1 MFGVFQVGLT
11 CYNNFVK
18 INSCTFVDSNP
29 ELVLSSVFGYKNFR
43 PLQEAVINSVLAK
56 KDTLVIMPTGGGKSL
71 CYQIPALILKG
82 ITIVVSPLISLM
94 SNQVASLEKHGI
106 HSVFLNSSLEWKEY
120 LKAVDEIKKGFV
132 KIIYVSPEGL
142 ATSRIRDLLN
152 EGNLEVSC
160 ITIDEAHCV
169 SEWGHDFRPDYME
182 IFSVRKL
189 FPNAT
194 MIALTATATEQVK
207 KDIIKNLGLKK
218 PEIFTTSFDRKNIF
232 LEVQPKKSGESQVI
246 DFIKNHKDESGIIYC
261 TSRRQVD
268 ELFVSLKK
276 KGYSVLNYHAG
287 LPDDVRGEHQQLFIE
302 DKVKIIVAT
311 VAFGMG
317 IDKPNVRFV
326 INFDLPKSIEEYYQ
340 EIGRAGRDG
349 QQAWALLL
357 YTYADVHKIRYFF
370 TDMADPTKAEMKL
383 KSMVNFASGNSCR
396 RKALLNYFGEKY
408 EAAFGSVSEQEWG
421 ARTLGSV
428 SEHALET
435 RKLGS
440 VCGKLGSTG
449 EYLSE
454 TQTLGSTGEHL
465 SGVQELGSTGAR
477 VLAEA
482 TTTGESE
489 GRWCCDICSNLRE
502 VKPLT
507 DMTVPIQK
515 LLCCILRTKSRFGAA
530 YVIDVLLGSHN
541 KRILE
546 NGHNMIST
554 FSIGH
559 ELTKDDWHDLVDL
572 LLEKEYIKRVGEYN
586 VLELTSKGRD
596 LLVTREKVF
605 LPFVIHE
612 KSKIKSLPKQGK
624 SSKPKFVVH
633 KKH

>member
-1 MFGVFQVGLT
+1 MGLT

-189 FPNAT
+189 FPKAT

-246 DFIKNHKDESGIIYC
+246 DFLKNHKDESGIIYC

-349 QQAWALLL
+349 QPAWALLL

-408 EAAFGSVSEQEWG
+408 EAPFGSVN
-421 ARTLGSV
+421 
-428 SEHALET
+428 EHALET

-449 EYLSE
+449 EHLSE
-454 TQTLGSTGEHL
+454 TRTLGSTG
-465 SGVQELGSTGAR
+465 AP

>member
-1 MFGVFQVGLT
+1 MGLT

-189 FPNAT
+189 FPKAT

-207 KDIIKNLGLKK
+207 RDIIKNLGLKK

-246 DFIKNHKDESGIIYC
+246 DFLKNHKNESGIIYC

-349 QQAWALLL
+349 QPAWALLL

-383 KSMVNFASGNSCR
+383 KSMVNFASGNTCR

-408 EAAFGSVSEQEWG
+408 EAG
-421 ARTLGSV
+421 
-428 SEHALET
+428 
-435 RKLGS
+435 
-440 VCGKLGSTG
+440 
-449 EYLSE
+449 
-454 TQTLGSTGEHL
+454 
-465 SGVQELGSTGAR
+465 
-477 VLAEA
+477 
-482 TTTGESE
+482 TGESD
-489 GRWCCDICSNLRE
+489 GSWCCDICSNLRE
-502 VKPLT
+502 AKPLT
-507 DMTVPIQK
+507 DMTIPIQK
-515 LLCCILRTKSRFGAA
+515 FLCCILRTKSRFGAA

-572 LLEKEYIKRVGEYN
+572 LLEKEYIQRVGEYN
-586 VLELTSKGRD
+586 VLELTDKGRD
-596 LLVTREKVF
+596 LLVTREKVL

-612 KSKIKSLPKQGK
+612 KSKIKALPKQGK
-624 SSKPKFVVH
+624 SSKAKFIVH

>member
-1 MFGVFQVGLT
+1 MGLT

-189 FPNAT
+189 FPKAT

-246 DFIKNHKDESGIIYC
+246 DFLKNHKDESGIIYC

-349 QQAWALLL
+349 QPAWALLL

-383 KSMVNFASGNSCR
+383 KSMVNFASGNTCR

-408 EAAFGSVSEQEWG
+408 EA
-421 ARTLGSV
+421 
-428 SEHALET
+428 
-435 RKLGS
+435 
-440 VCGKLGSTG
+440 
-449 EYLSE
+449 
-454 TQTLGSTGEHL
+454 
-465 SGVQELGSTGAR
+465 
-477 VLAEA
+477 
-482 TTTGESE
+482 TTGESD
-489 GRWCCDICSNLRE
+489 GSWCCDICSNLRE
-502 VKPLT
+502 AKPLT
-507 DMTVPIQK
+507 DMTIPIQK
-515 LLCCILRTKSRFGAA
+515 FLCCILRTKSRFGAA
-530 YVIDVLLGSHN
+530 YVIDVLLGSHS

-572 LLEKEYIKRVGEYN
+572 LLEKEYIQRVGEYN
-586 VLELTSKGRD
+586 VLELTDKGRN
-596 LLVTREKVF
+596 LLVTREKVI

-612 KSKIKSLPKQGK
+612 KSKIKALPKQGK
-624 SSKPKFVVH
+624 SSKAKFIVH

>member
-1 MFGVFQVGLT
+1 MGLT

-189 FPNAT
+189 FPKAT

-207 KDIIKNLGLKK
+207 RDIIKNLGLKK

-246 DFIKNHKDESGIIYC
+246 DFLKNHKDESGIIYC

-349 QQAWALLL
+349 QPAWALLL

-383 KSMVNFASGNSCR
+383 KSMVNFASGNTCR

-408 EAAFGSVSEQEWG
+408 EAG
-421 ARTLGSV
+421 
-428 SEHALET
+428 
-435 RKLGS
+435 
-440 VCGKLGSTG
+440 TG
-449 EYLSE
+449 EAD
-454 TQTLGSTGEHL
+454 GS
-465 SGVQELGSTGAR
+465 
-477 VLAEA
+477 
-482 TTTGESE
+482 
-489 GRWCCDICSNLRE
+489 WCCDICSNLRE
-502 VKPLT
+502 AKPLT
-507 DMTVPIQK
+507 DMTIPIQK
-515 LLCCILRTKSRFGAA
+515 FLCCILRTKSRFGAA

-572 LLEKEYIKRVGEYN
+572 LLEKEYIQRVGEYN
-586 VLELTSKGRD
+586 VLELTDKGRD
-596 LLVTREKVF
+596 LLVTREKVL

-612 KSKIKSLPKQGK
+612 KSKIKALPKQGK
-624 SSKPKFVVH
+624 SSKAKFIVH

>member
-189 FPNAT
+189 FPKAT

-246 DFIKNHKDESGIIYC
+246 DFLKNHKDESGIIYC

-349 QQAWALLL
+349 QPAWALLL

-383 KSMVNFASGNSCR
+383 KSMVNFASGNTCR

-408 EAAFGSVSEQEWG
+408 EAG
-421 ARTLGSV
+421 
-428 SEHALET
+428 
-435 RKLGS
+435 
-440 VCGKLGSTG
+440 TG
-449 EYLSE
+449 EAD
-454 TQTLGSTGEHL
+454 GS
-465 SGVQELGSTGAR
+465 
-477 VLAEA
+477 
-482 TTTGESE
+482 
-489 GRWCCDICSNLRE
+489 WCCDICSNLRE
-502 VKPLT
+502 AKPLT
-507 DMTVPIQK
+507 DMTIPIQK
-515 LLCCILRTKSRFGAA
+515 FLCCILRTKSRFGAA

-572 LLEKEYIKRVGEYN
+572 LL
-586 VLELTSKGRD
+586 
-596 LLVTREKVF
+596 
-605 LPFVIHE
+605 
-612 KSKIKSLPKQGK
+612 
-624 SSKPKFVVH
+624 
-633 KKH
+633 

>member
-1 MFGVFQVGLT
+1 MGLT

-189 FPNAT
+189 FPKAT

-207 KDIIKNLGLKK
+207 RDIIKNLGLKK

-246 DFIKNHKDESGIIYC
+246 DFLKNHKNESGIIYC

-349 QQAWALLL
+349 QPAWALLL

-383 KSMVNFASGNSCR
+383 KSMVNFASGNTCR

-408 EAAFGSVSEQEWG
+408 EA
-421 ARTLGSV
+421 
-428 SEHALET
+428 
-435 RKLGS
+435 
-440 VCGKLGSTG
+440 
-449 EYLSE
+449 
-454 TQTLGSTGEHL
+454 
-465 SGVQELGSTGAR
+465 
-477 VLAEA
+477 
-482 TTTGESE
+482 TTGESD
-489 GRWCCDICSNLRE
+489 GSWCCDICSNLRE
-502 VKPLT
+502 AKPLT
-507 DMTVPIQK
+507 DMTIPIQK
-515 LLCCILRTKSRFGAA
+515 FLCCILRTKSRFGAA

-572 LLEKEYIKRVGEYN
+572 LLEKEYIQRVGEYN
-586 VLELTSKGRD
+586 VLELTDKGRD
-596 LLVTREKVF
+596 LLVTREKVL

-612 KSKIKSLPKQGK
+612 KSKIKALPKQGK
-624 SSKPKFVVH
+624 SSKAKFIVH

>member
-189 FPNAT
+189 FPKAT

-207 KDIIKNLGLKK
+207 RDIIKNLGLKK

-246 DFIKNHKDESGIIYC
+246 DFLKNHKNESGIIYC

-349 QQAWALLL
+349 QPAWALLL

-383 KSMVNFASGNSCR
+383 KSMVNFASGNTCR

-408 EAAFGSVSEQEWG
+408 EA
-421 ARTLGSV
+421 
-428 SEHALET
+428 
-435 RKLGS
+435 
-440 VCGKLGSTG
+440 
-449 EYLSE
+449 
-454 TQTLGSTGEHL
+454 
-465 SGVQELGSTGAR
+465 
-477 VLAEA
+477 
-482 TTTGESE
+482 TTGESD
-489 GRWCCDICSNLRE
+489 GSWCCDICSNLRE
-502 VKPLT
+502 AKPLT
-507 DMTVPIQK
+507 DMTIPIQK
-515 LLCCILRTKSRFGAA
+515 FLCCILRTKSRFGAA

-572 LLEKEYIKRVGEYN
+572 LLEKEYIQRVGEYN
-586 VLELTSKGRD
+586 VLELTDKGRD
-596 LLVTREKVF
+596 LLVTREKVL

-612 KSKIKSLPKQGK
+612 KSKIKALPKQGK
-624 SSKPKFVVH
+624 SSKAKFIVH

>member
-1 MFGVFQVGLT
+1 MGLT

-189 FPNAT
+189 FPKAT

-246 DFIKNHKDESGIIYC
+246 DFLKNHKDESGIIYC

-349 QQAWALLL
+349 QPAWALLL

-383 KSMVNFASGNSCR
+383 KSMVNFASGNTCR

-408 EAAFGSVSEQEWG
+408 EAG
-421 ARTLGSV
+421 
-428 SEHALET
+428 
-435 RKLGS
+435 
-440 VCGKLGSTG
+440 TG
-449 EYLSE
+449 EAD
-454 TQTLGSTGEHL
+454 GS
-465 SGVQELGSTGAR
+465 
-477 VLAEA
+477 
-482 TTTGESE
+482 
-489 GRWCCDICSNLRE
+489 WCCDICSNFRE
-502 VKPLT
+502 AKPLT
-507 DMTVPIQK
+507 DMTIPIQK
-515 LLCCILRTKSRFGAA
+515 FLCCILRTKSRFGAA

-572 LLEKEYIKRVGEYN
+572 LLEKEYIQRVGEYN
-586 VLELTSKGRD
+586 VLELTDKGRD
-596 LLVTREKVF
+596 LLVTREKVL

-612 KSKIKSLPKQGK
+612 KSKIKALPKQGK
-624 SSKPKFVVH
+624 SSKAKFIVH

>member
-1 MFGVFQVGLT
+1 MGLT

-189 FPNAT
+189 FPKAT

-246 DFIKNHKDESGIIYC
+246 DFLKNHKNESGIIYC

-349 QQAWALLL
+349 QPAWALLL

-408 EAAFGSVSEQEWG
+408 EA
-421 ARTLGSV
+421 
-428 SEHALET
+428 
-435 RKLGS
+435 
-440 VCGKLGSTG
+440 
-449 EYLSE
+449 
-454 TQTLGSTGEHL
+454 
-465 SGVQELGSTGAR
+465 
-477 VLAEA
+477 
-482 TTTGESE
+482 TTGEADGS
-489 GRWCCDICSNLRE
+489 WCCDICSNLRE
-502 VKPLT
+502 AKPLT
-507 DMTVPIQK
+507 DMTIPIQK
-515 LLCCILRTKSRFGAA
+515 FLCCILRTKSRFGAA
-530 YVIDVLLGSHN
+530 YVIDVLLGSHS

-572 LLEKEYIKRVGEYN
+572 LLEKEYIQRVGEYN
-586 VLELTSKGRD
+586 VLELTDKGRD
-596 LLVTREKVF
+596 LLVTREKVL

-612 KSKIKSLPKQGK
+612 KSKIKALPKQGK
-624 SSKPKFVVH
+624 SSKAKFIVH
-633 KKH
+633 KKNGK

>member
-1 MFGVFQVGLT
+1 MGLT

-189 FPNAT
+189 FPKAT

-246 DFIKNHKDESGIIYC
+246 DFLKNHKDESGIIYC

-287 LPDDVRGEHQQLFIE
+287 LPDDMRGEHQQLFIE

-349 QQAWALLL
+349 QPAWALLL

-383 KSMVNFASGNSCR
+383 KSMVNFASGNTCR

-408 EAAFGSVSEQEWG
+408 EA
-421 ARTLGSV
+421 
-428 SEHALET
+428 
-435 RKLGS
+435 
-440 VCGKLGSTG
+440 
-449 EYLSE
+449 
-454 TQTLGSTGEHL
+454 
-465 SGVQELGSTGAR
+465 
-477 VLAEA
+477 
-482 TTTGESE
+482 TTGESD
-489 GRWCCDICSNLRE
+489 GSWCCDICSNLRE
-502 VKPLT
+502 AKPLT
-507 DMTVPIQK
+507 DMTIPIQK
-515 LLCCILRTKSRFGAA
+515 FLCCILRTKSRFGAA

-572 LLEKEYIKRVGEYN
+572 LLEKEYIQRVGEYN
-586 VLELTSKGRD
+586 VLELTDKGRD
-596 LLVTREKVF
+596 LLVTREKVL

-612 KSKIKSLPKQGK
+612 KSKIKALPKQGK
-624 SSKPKFVVH
+624 SSKAKFIVH

>member
-1 MFGVFQVGLT
+1 MGLT

-189 FPNAT
+189 FPKAT

-207 KDIIKNLGLKK
+207 RDIIKNLGLKK

-246 DFIKNHKDESGIIYC
+246 DFLKNHKNESGIIYC

-349 QQAWALLL
+349 QPAWALLL

-383 KSMVNFASGNSCR
+383 KSMVNFASGNTCR

-408 EAAFGSVSEQEWG
+408 EA
-421 ARTLGSV
+421 
-428 SEHALET
+428 
-435 RKLGS
+435 
-440 VCGKLGSTG
+440 
-449 EYLSE
+449 
-454 TQTLGSTGEHL
+454 
-465 SGVQELGSTGAR
+465 
-477 VLAEA
+477 
-482 TTTGESE
+482 TTGEADGS
-489 GRWCCDICSNLRE
+489 WCCDICSNLRE
-502 VKPLT
+502 AKPLT
-507 DMTVPIQK
+507 DMTIPIQK
-515 LLCCILRTKSRFGAA
+515 FLCCILRTKSRFGAA

-572 LLEKEYIKRVGEYN
+572 LLEKEYIQRVGEYN
-586 VLELTSKGRD
+586 VLELTNKGRD
-596 LLVTREKVF
+596 LLVTREKVL

-612 KSKIKSLPKQGK
+612 KSKIKALPKQGK
-624 SSKPKFVVH
+624 SSKAKFIVH
-633 KKH
+633 KKNEK

>member
-1 MFGVFQVGLT
+1 MGLT

-43 PLQEAVINSVLAK
+43 PLQETVINSVLAK

-189 FPNAT
+189 FPKAT

-207 KDIIKNLGLKK
+207 RDIIKNLGLKK

-246 DFIKNHKDESGIIYC
+246 DFLKNHKDESGIIYC

-349 QQAWALLL
+349 QPAWALLL

-383 KSMVNFASGNSCR
+383 KSMVNFASGNTCR

-408 EAAFGSVSEQEWG
+408 EAG
-421 ARTLGSV
+421 
-428 SEHALET
+428 
-435 RKLGS
+435 
-440 VCGKLGSTG
+440 TG
-449 EYLSE
+449 EAD
-454 TQTLGSTGEHL
+454 GS
-465 SGVQELGSTGAR
+465 
-477 VLAEA
+477 
-482 TTTGESE
+482 
-489 GRWCCDICSNLRE
+489 WCCDICSNLRE
-502 VKPLT
+502 AKPLT
-507 DMTVPIQK
+507 DMTIPIQK
-515 LLCCILRTKSRFGAA
+515 FLCCILRTKSRFGAA
-530 YVIDVLLGSHN
+530 YVIDVLLGSHS

-572 LLEKEYIKRVGEYN
+572 LLEKEYIQRVGEYN
-586 VLELTSKGRD
+586 VLELTDKGRD
-596 LLVTREKVF
+596 LLVTREKVL

-612 KSKIKSLPKQGK
+612 KSKIKALPKQGK
-624 SSKPKFVVH
+624 SSKAKFIVH

>member
-1 MFGVFQVGLT
+1 MGLT

-189 FPNAT
+189 FPKAT

-246 DFIKNHKDESGIIYC
+246 DFLKNHKDESGIIYC

-349 QQAWALLL
+349 QPAWALLL

-383 KSMVNFASGNSCR
+383 KSMVNFASGNTCR

-408 EAAFGSVSEQEWG
+408 EAG
-421 ARTLGSV
+421 
-428 SEHALET
+428 
-435 RKLGS
+435 
-440 VCGKLGSTG
+440 
-449 EYLSE
+449 
-454 TQTLGSTGEHL
+454 
-465 SGVQELGSTGAR
+465 
-477 VLAEA
+477 
-482 TTTGESE
+482 TGESD
-489 GRWCCDICSNLRE
+489 GSWCCDICSNLRE
-502 VKPLT
+502 AKPLT
-507 DMTVPIQK
+507 DMTIPIQK
-515 LLCCILRTKSRFGAA
+515 FLCCILRTKSRFGAA

-572 LLEKEYIKRVGEYN
+572 LLEKEYIQRVGEYN
-586 VLELTSKGRD
+586 VLELTDKGRD
-596 LLVTREKVF
+596 LLVTREKVL

-612 KSKIKSLPKQGK
+612 KSKIKALPKQGK
-624 SSKPKFVVH
+624 SSKAKFIVH

>member
-189 FPNAT
+189 FPKAT

-246 DFIKNHKDESGIIYC
+246 DFLKNHKDESGIIYC

-349 QQAWALLL
+349 QPAWALLL

-383 KSMVNFASGNSCR
+383 KSMVNFASGNTCR

-408 EAAFGSVSEQEWG
+408 EA
-421 ARTLGSV
+421 
-428 SEHALET
+428 
-435 RKLGS
+435 
-440 VCGKLGSTG
+440 
-449 EYLSE
+449 
-454 TQTLGSTGEHL
+454 
-465 SGVQELGSTGAR
+465 
-477 VLAEA
+477 
-482 TTTGESE
+482 TTGESD
-489 GRWCCDICSNLRE
+489 GSWCCDICSNLRE
-502 VKPLT
+502 AKPLT
-507 DMTVPIQK
+507 DMTIPIQK
-515 LLCCILRTKSRFGAA
+515 FLCCILRTKSRFGAA
-530 YVIDVLLGSHN
+530 YVIDVLLGSHS

-572 LLEKEYIKRVGEYN
+572 LLEKEYIQRVGEYN
-586 VLELTSKGRD
+586 VLELTDKGRD
-596 LLVTREKVF
+596 LLVTREKVL

-612 KSKIKSLPKQGK
+612 KSKIKALPKQGK
-624 SSKPKFVVH
+624 SSKPKFIVH

>member
-189 FPNAT
+189 FPKAT

-207 KDIIKNLGLKK
+207 RDIIKNLGLKK

-246 DFIKNHKDESGIIYC
+246 DFLKNHKDESGIIYC

-349 QQAWALLL
+349 QPAWALLL

-408 EAAFGSVSEQEWG
+408 EA
-421 ARTLGSV
+421 
-428 SEHALET
+428 
-435 RKLGS
+435 
-440 VCGKLGSTG
+440 STG
-449 EYLSE
+449 EAD
-454 TQTLGSTGEHL
+454 GS
-465 SGVQELGSTGAR
+465 
-477 VLAEA
+477 
-482 TTTGESE
+482 
-489 GRWCCDICSNLRE
+489 WCCDICSNLRE
-502 VKPLT
+502 AKPLT
-507 DMTVPIQK
+507 DMTIPIQK
-515 LLCCILRTKSRFGAA
+515 FLCCILRTKSRFGAA
-530 YVIDVLLGSHN
+530 YVIDVLLGSHS

-572 LLEKEYIKRVGEYN
+572 LLEKEYIQRVGEYN
-586 VLELTSKGRD
+586 VLELTDKGRD
-596 LLVTREKVF
+596 LLVTREKVL

-612 KSKIKSLPKQGK
+612 KSKIKALPKQGK
-624 SSKPKFVVH
+624 SSKAKFIVH

>member
-189 FPNAT
+189 FPKAT

-246 DFIKNHKDESGIIYC
+246 DFLKNHKDESGIIYC

-349 QQAWALLL
+349 QSAWALLL

-408 EAAFGSVSEQEWG
+408 EA
-421 ARTLGSV
+421 
-428 SEHALET
+428 
-435 RKLGS
+435 
-440 VCGKLGSTG
+440 
-449 EYLSE
+449 
-454 TQTLGSTGEHL
+454 
-465 SGVQELGSTGAR
+465 
-477 VLAEA
+477 
-482 TTTGESE
+482 TTGESD
-489 GRWCCDICSNLRE
+489 GSWCCDICSNLRE
-502 VKPLT
+502 AKPLT
-507 DMTVPIQK
+507 DMTIPIQK
-515 LLCCILRTKSRFGAA
+515 FLCCILRTKSRFGAA

-572 LLEKEYIKRVGEYN
+572 LLEKEYIQRVGEYN
-586 VLELTSKGRD
+586 VLELTNKGRD
-596 LLVTREKVF
+596 LLVTREKVL

-612 KSKIKSLPKQGK
+612 KSKIKALPKQGK
-624 SSKPKFVVH
+624 SSKAKFIVH

>member
-1 MFGVFQVGLT
+1 MGLT

-189 FPNAT
+189 FPKAT

-246 DFIKNHKDESGIIYC
+246 EFLKNHKNESGIIYC

-349 QQAWALLL
+349 QPAWALLL

-408 EAAFGSVSEQEWG
+408 EA
-421 ARTLGSV
+421 
-428 SEHALET
+428 
-435 RKLGS
+435 
-440 VCGKLGSTG
+440 
-449 EYLSE
+449 
-454 TQTLGSTGEHL
+454 
-465 SGVQELGSTGAR
+465 
-477 VLAEA
+477 
-482 TTTGESE
+482 TTGESD
-489 GRWCCDICSNLRE
+489 GSWCCDICSNLRE
-502 VKPLT
+502 AKPLT
-507 DMTVPIQK
+507 DMTIPIQK
-515 LLCCILRTKSRFGAA
+515 FLCCILRTKSRFGAA

-572 LLEKEYIKRVGEYN
+572 LLEKEYIQRVGEYN
-586 VLELTSKGRD
+586 VLELTNKGRD
-596 LLVTREKVF
+596 LLVTREKVL

-612 KSKIKSLPKQGK
+612 KSKIKALPKQGK
-624 SSKPKFVVH
+624 SSKPKFIVH
-633 KKH
+633 KKNGK

>member
-189 FPNAT
+189 FPKAT

-246 DFIKNHKDESGIIYC
+246 DFLKNHKDESGIIYC

-408 EAAFGSVSEQEWG
+408 EVAFGSVCE
-421 ARTLGSV
+421 
-428 SEHALET
+428 
-435 RKLGS
+435 
-440 VCGKLGSTG
+440 KLGSTG
-449 EYLSE
+449 EHLSE
-454 TQTLGSTGEHL
+454 TQTLGSTGA
-465 SGVQELGSTGAR
+465 Q
-477 VLAEA
+477 VLAEE
-482 TTTGESE
+482 TTTGESD

-624 SSKPKFVVH
+624 SSKPKFIVH

>member
-189 FPNAT
+189 FPKAT

-246 DFIKNHKDESGIIYC
+246 DFLKNHKDESGIIYC

-349 QQAWALLL
+349 QPAWALLL

-383 KSMVNFASGNSCR
+383 KSMVNFASGNTCR

-408 EAAFGSVSEQEWG
+408 EA
-421 ARTLGSV
+421 
-428 SEHALET
+428 
-435 RKLGS
+435 
-440 VCGKLGSTG
+440 
-449 EYLSE
+449 
-454 TQTLGSTGEHL
+454 
-465 SGVQELGSTGAR
+465 
-477 VLAEA
+477 
-482 TTTGESE
+482 TTGESD
-489 GRWCCDICSNLRE
+489 GSWCCDICSNLRE
-502 VKPLT
+502 EKPLT
-507 DMTVPIQK
+507 DMTIPIQK
-515 LLCCILRTKSRFGAA
+515 FLCCILRTKSRFGAA

-572 LLEKEYIKRVGEYN
+572 LLEKEYIQRVGEYN
-586 VLELTSKGRD
+586 VLELTDKGRD
-596 LLVTREKVF
+596 LLVTREKVL

-612 KSKIKSLPKQGK
+612 KSKIKALPKQGK
-624 SSKPKFVVH
+624 SSKAKFIVH

>member
-142 ATSRIRDLLN
+142 ATSRIQDLLN

-189 FPNAT
+189 FPKAT

-246 DFIKNHKDESGIIYC
+246 DFLKNHKDESGIIYC

-383 KSMVNFASGNSCR
+383 KSMVNFASGNTCR

-440 VCGKLGSTG
+440 VCEKLGSTG
-449 EYLSE
+449 
-454 TQTLGSTGEHL
+454 
-465 SGVQELGSTGAR
+465 AP

-482 TTTGESE
+482 TTTGEAD

-515 LLCCILRTKSRFGAA
+515 FLCCILRTKSRFGAA

-596 LLVTREKVF
+596 LLVTREKVL
-605 LPFVIHE
+605 LPFEIHE

>member
-189 FPNAT
+189 FPKAT

-246 DFIKNHKDESGIIYC
+246 DFLKNHKDESGIIYC

-408 EAAFGSVSEQEWG
+408 EAPF
-421 ARTLGSV
+421 
-428 SEHALET
+428 
-435 RKLGS
+435 GS

-449 EYLSE
+449 EHLSE
-454 TQTLGSTGEHL
+454 ARTLDSTGEHL
-465 SGVQELGSTGAR
+465 SGVQELGSTGAP
-477 VLAEA
+477 VLTEA

-515 LLCCILRTKSRFGAA
+515 FLCCILRTKSRFGAA

-605 LPFVIHE
+605 LPFEIHE

>member
-1 MFGVFQVGLT
+1 MGLT

-189 FPNAT
+189 FPKAT

-246 DFIKNHKDESGIIYC
+246 DFLKNHKDESGIIYC

-349 QQAWALLL
+349 QPAWALLL

-408 EAAFGSVSEQEWG
+408 EAAFGSVSEHE
-421 ARTLGSV
+421 
-428 SEHALET
+428 LET

-440 VCGKLGSTG
+440 ECEKLGSTG

-454 TQTLGSTGEHL
+454 TRT
-465 SGVQELGSTGAR
+465 LGSTGAR
-477 VLAEA
+477 VLAEVA
-482 TTTGESE
+482 TTGESE

-515 LLCCILRTKSRFGAA
+515 FLCCILRTKSRFGAA

>member
-1 MFGVFQVGLT
+1 MGLT

-189 FPNAT
+189 FPKAT

-207 KDIIKNLGLKK
+207 RDIIKNLGLKK

-246 DFIKNHKDESGIIYC
+246 DFLKNHKNESGIIYC

-349 QQAWALLL
+349 QPAWALLL

-408 EAAFGSVSEQEWG
+408 EAG
-421 ARTLGSV
+421 
-428 SEHALET
+428 
-435 RKLGS
+435 
-440 VCGKLGSTG
+440 TG
-449 EYLSE
+449 EAD
-454 TQTLGSTGEHL
+454 GS
-465 SGVQELGSTGAR
+465 
-477 VLAEA
+477 
-482 TTTGESE
+482 
-489 GRWCCDICSNLRE
+489 WCCDICSNLRE
-502 VKPLT
+502 AKPLT
-507 DMTVPIQK
+507 DMTIPIQK
-515 LLCCILRTKSRFGAA
+515 FLCCILRTKSRFGAA
-530 YVIDVLLGSHN
+530 YVIDVLLGSHS

-572 LLEKEYIKRVGEYN
+572 LLEKEFIQRVGEYN
-586 VLELTSKGRD
+586 VLELTNKGRD
-596 LLVTREKVF
+596 LLVTREKVL

-612 KSKIKSLPKQGK
+612 KSKIKALPKQGK
-624 SSKPKFVVH
+624 SSKPKFIVH
-633 KKH
+633 KKNEK

>member
-1 MFGVFQVGLT
+1 MGLT

-189 FPNAT
+189 FPKAT

-246 DFIKNHKDESGIIYC
+246 DFLKNHKNESGIIYC

-349 QQAWALLL
+349 QPAWALLL

-383 KSMVNFASGNSCR
+383 KSMVNFASGNTCR

-408 EAAFGSVSEQEWG
+408 EA
-421 ARTLGSV
+421 
-428 SEHALET
+428 
-435 RKLGS
+435 
-440 VCGKLGSTG
+440 
-449 EYLSE
+449 
-454 TQTLGSTGEHL
+454 
-465 SGVQELGSTGAR
+465 
-477 VLAEA
+477 
-482 TTTGESE
+482 TTGESD
-489 GRWCCDICSNLRE
+489 GSWCCDICSNLRE
-502 VKPLT
+502 AKPLT
-507 DMTVPIQK
+507 DMTIPIQK
-515 LLCCILRTKSRFGAA
+515 FLCCILRTKSRFGAA

-572 LLEKEYIKRVGEYN
+572 LLEKEYIQRVGEYN
-586 VLELTSKGRD
+586 VLELTNKGRD
-596 LLVTREKVF
+596 LLVTREKVL

-612 KSKIKSLPKQGK
+612 KSKIKALPKQGK
-624 SSKPKFVVH
+624 SSKPKFIVH
-633 KKH
+633 KKNGK

>member
-189 FPNAT
+189 FPKAT

-246 DFIKNHKDESGIIYC
+246 DFLKNHKDESGIIYC

-349 QQAWALLL
+349 QPAWALLL

-383 KSMVNFASGNSCR
+383 KSMVNFASGNTCR

-408 EAAFGSVSEQEWG
+408 EAG
-421 ARTLGSV
+421 
-428 SEHALET
+428 
-435 RKLGS
+435 
-440 VCGKLGSTG
+440 TG
-449 EYLSE
+449 EAD
-454 TQTLGSTGEHL
+454 GS
-465 SGVQELGSTGAR
+465 
-477 VLAEA
+477 
-482 TTTGESE
+482 
-489 GRWCCDICSNLRE
+489 WCCDICSNLRE
-502 VKPLT
+502 AKPLT
-507 DMTVPIQK
+507 DMTIPIQK
-515 LLCCILRTKSRFGAA
+515 FLCCILRTKSRFGAA
-530 YVIDVLLGSHN
+530 YVIDVLLGSHS

-572 LLEKEYIKRVGEYN
+572 LLEKEYIQRVGEYN
-586 VLELTSKGRD
+586 VLELTDKGRD
-596 LLVTREKVF
+596 LLVTREKVL

-612 KSKIKSLPKQGK
+612 KSKIKALPKQGK
-624 SSKPKFVVH
+624 SSKAKFIVH

>member
-189 FPNAT
+189 FPKAT

-246 DFIKNHKDESGIIYC
+246 DFLKNHKDESGIIYC

-408 EAAFGSVSEQEWG
+408 EVAF
-421 ARTLGSV
+421 GSV

-440 VCGKLGSTG
+440 VCEKLGSTG
-449 EYLSE
+449 EHLSE
-454 TQTLGSTGEHL
+454 TQTLGSTGA
-465 SGVQELGSTGAR
+465 Q
-477 VLAEA
+477 VLAEE
-482 TTTGESE
+482 TTTGEAD

-624 SSKPKFVVH
+624 SSKPKFIVH

>member
-1 MFGVFQVGLT
+1 MGLT

-189 FPNAT
+189 FPKAT

-246 DFIKNHKDESGIIYC
+246 DFLKNHKNESGIIYC

-287 LPDDVRGEHQQLFIE
+287 LPDEVRGEHQQLFIE

-349 QQAWALLL
+349 QPAWALLL

-383 KSMVNFASGNSCR
+383 KSMVNFSSGNTCR

-408 EAAFGSVSEQEWG
+408 EA
-421 ARTLGSV
+421 
-428 SEHALET
+428 
-435 RKLGS
+435 
-440 VCGKLGSTG
+440 
-449 EYLSE
+449 
-454 TQTLGSTGEHL
+454 
-465 SGVQELGSTGAR
+465 
-477 VLAEA
+477 
-482 TTTGESE
+482 TTGESD
-489 GRWCCDICSNLRE
+489 GSWCCDICSNLRE
-502 VKPLT
+502 AKPLT
-507 DMTVPIQK
+507 DMTIPIQK
-515 LLCCILRTKSRFGAA
+515 FLCCILRTKSRFGAA

-572 LLEKEYIKRVGEYN
+572 LLEKEYIQRVGEYN
-586 VLELTSKGRD
+586 VLELTDKGRD
-596 LLVTREKVF
+596 LLVTREKVL

-612 KSKIKSLPKQGK
+612 KSKIKALPKQGK
-624 SSKPKFVVH
+624 SSKAKFIVH

>member
-1 MFGVFQVGLT
+1 MGLT

-18 INSCTFVDSNP
+18 INSYTFVDSNP

-189 FPNAT
+189 FPKAT

-246 DFIKNHKDESGIIYC
+246 DFLKNHKDESGIIYC

-349 QQAWALLL
+349 QPAWALLL

-383 KSMVNFASGNSCR
+383 KSMVNFASGNTCR

-408 EAAFGSVSEQEWG
+408 EA
-421 ARTLGSV
+421 
-428 SEHALET
+428 
-435 RKLGS
+435 
-440 VCGKLGSTG
+440 
-449 EYLSE
+449 
-454 TQTLGSTGEHL
+454 
-465 SGVQELGSTGAR
+465 
-477 VLAEA
+477 
-482 TTTGESE
+482 TTGESD
-489 GRWCCDICSNLRE
+489 GSWCCDICSNLRE
-502 VKPLT
+502 AKPLT
-507 DMTVPIQK
+507 DMTIPIQK
-515 LLCCILRTKSRFGAA
+515 FLCCILRTKSRFGAA

-572 LLEKEYIKRVGEYN
+572 LLEKEYIQRVGEYN
-586 VLELTSKGRD
+586 VLELTNKGRD
-596 LLVTREKVF
+596 LLVTREKVL

-612 KSKIKSLPKQGK
+612 KSKIKALPKQGK
-624 SSKPKFVVH
+624 SSKPKFIVH
-633 KKH
+633 KKNGK